1 LSHIW
6 TLLSDSK
13 STSTLLLGL
22 SIILYDLLNDDDDE
36 IRDAAA
42 IATTRLLLAQP
53 VKSIVNKIPTMPIV
67 KKSVVINP
75 PRDPSLVVKPA
86 VPILTAYRLA
96 KFLAT
101 HFNDSPF
108 LIAEAL
114 RRLTGAR
121 SITSLFSTPF
131 ADTLAEERKEDNT
144 LFSIEKRNL
153 FKDDTLDT
161 ALWSRVLRLL
171 DATAVPAGY
180 VEELKKWVL
189 DGLTELAETARS
201 EDDGALGWTSKA
213 EVFTLGMRVICAA
226 EVLLEWGGVD
236 AGSIKKALRELAN
249 VDGGEGIHGLWVEKI
264 ESVLEDAVIDS
275 LRRVCGSLSM
285 VLV

>member
-53 VKSIVNKIPTMPIV
+53 VKSIIKKIPTIPIV
-67 KKSVVINP
+67 RKSVVINLP
-75 PRDPSLVVKPA
+75 HDPSLVVKPA

-96 KFLAT
+96 KFLST
-101 HFNDSPF
+101 HFNGSPF

-121 SITSLFSTPF
+121 SIASLFSTPF

-171 DATAVPAGY
+171 DATAVPARY
-180 VEELKKWVL
+180 IEELKKWVL
-189 DGLTELAETARS
+189 DGLTALAETARS
-201 EDDGALGWTSKA
+201 EGDGALGWTSKA

-226 EVLLEWGGVD
+226 EVLLEWDGVD
-236 AGSIKKALRELAN
+236 AGSVKKALRELAD

-264 ESVLEDAVIDS
+264 ESVLEDSVIES
-275 LRRVCGSLSM
+275 LRSVCESLSM